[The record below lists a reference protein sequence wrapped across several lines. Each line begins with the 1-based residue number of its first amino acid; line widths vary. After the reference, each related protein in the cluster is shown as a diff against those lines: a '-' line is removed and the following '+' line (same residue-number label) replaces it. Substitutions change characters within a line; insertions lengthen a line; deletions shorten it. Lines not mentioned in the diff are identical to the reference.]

1 MMSGTKR
8 IVPVTI
14 RKVVLVYMNLKRFSA
29 VCLSLCLCA
38 QPVLSSYA
46 GTIVAGSGASI
57 SSPSNSSPAPSTDT
71 AASSASQAWHKINGQ
86 YVDASGNPISGVL
99 MRGISVSKWQGNIDW
114 AKVASDDIS
123 FAFVRMV
130 SYGYEGQITM
140 DETFDQN
147 MRQAAAQG
155 IKTAPYIY
163 LQTKTVEEARNAAQ
177 FAVDTAKNYTVNF
190 PIAVDIESPYIL
202 TLSVQEL
209 TDVINAF
216 CQVIAANGYT
226 PIVYSDFSKLSTEM
240 DTSQI
245 PYDIWLARYGST
257 NNQFANRTIWQP
269 TETAS
274 VNGISGNVCVEL
286 AFKNYIRQAG
296 TGNSSSSSTPT
307 VGGGASSGGPGVQAS
322 SAPSPSSQ
330 TVTQNSPDSGTATTS
345 PVPVV
350 ITAGH

>member
-1 MMSGTKR
+1 MYIK
-8 IVPVTI
+8 
-14 RKVVLVYMNLKRFSA
+14 KLAA
-29 VCLSLCLCA
+29 VCLSFCLCA
-38 QPVLSSYA
+38 QPVFSSYA
-46 GTIVAGSGASI
+46 ATIVAGSGASVA
-57 SSPSNSSPAPSTDT
+57 SPSNVSPSTG
-71 AASSASQAWHKINGQ
+71 SSATTFTADQAWHKINGQ
-86 YVDASGNPISGVL
+86 YVDASGNPIDGVL

-114 AKVASDDIS
+114 AKVAGDDIS

-130 SYGYEGQITM
+130 SYGYEGQVTM

-147 MRQAAAQG
+147 MRQASAQG

-163 LQTKTVEEARNAAQ
+163 LQTKTVDEARKAAQ

-226 PIVYSDFSKLSTEM
+226 PIVYSDFNKLSTEM

-257 NNQFANRTIWQP
+257 NNQFAGRTIWQP

-286 AFKNYIRQAG
+286 AFKNYIGQVG
-296 TGNSSSSSTPT
+296 TGNGSGTSVVGPSGSQNSVSATPT
-307 VGGGASSGGPGVQAS
+307 VGASSQTGGPGVQTGTS
-322 SAPSPSSQ
+322 VSPTPG
-330 TVTQNSPDSGTATTS
+330 TVTQNTPGSDNGSAASST
-345 PVPVV
+345 VV
-350 ITAGH
+350 TAGN